1 MLDIRFIKENQEKV
15 RAALKIK
22 NVTFDFDAFMAL
34 DAKRR
39 ELIQKT
45 DDLRSQQNATNEE
58 IVKIKKAKGDAS
70 SQIAEMKVIS
80 DSIKKLEEEFA
91 PVKTEFEHLMHF
103 IPNIPHSTAPWGGP
117 EANEVVRSWG
127 ELPKFS
133 FKAKDHIELSEKLG
147 MMDFRCSSKLAG
159 AGFSLYKDAGAKL
172 ERALINFMLDL
183 HTGEHGY
190 LEMSPPFMVNRAT
203 MTCTGQLPKFE
214 QDMYHVEGEDL
225 YLIPTAEVPVTNILR
240 EVTVEES
247 DLPIKFCAYTPC
259 FRKEAGSYGK
269 DTRGLMR
276 LHQFD
281 KVELVKFVKPEDS
294 YEELEKLVKEACKV
308 LELLNIPYRVLSLA
322 AGDMSF
328 SASKCYDLEIYAA
341 GLERWL
347 EVSSCSNFEDFQAR
361 RGDIRFRRNG
371 KRELVHTLNGSGTAL
386 ARLVIC
392 ILENNQNED
401 GSINVPPVLRKYLN
415 GQEAIRA
422 KH

>member
-22 NVTFDFDAFMAL
+22 NVTFDFDAFLAL
-34 DAKRR
+34 DEKRR
-39 ELIQKT
+39 DLIQKT
-45 DDLRSQQNATNEE
+45 DALRSQQNATNEE

-70 SQIAEMKVIS
+70 AKIAEMKEIS
-80 DSIKKLEEEFA
+80 DRIKRLEEEFA
-91 PVKTEFEHLMHF
+91 PVKAEFENQLHY
-103 IPNIPHSTAPWGGP
+103 IPNIPHETAPWGGP
-117 EANEVVRSWG
+117 EANAVVRTWG
-127 ELPKFS
+127 ELPKFG
-133 FKAKDHIELSEKLG
+133 FKPKDHIELSEKIG
-147 MMDFRCSSKLAG
+147 MMDFKCSAKIAG
-159 AGFSLYKDAGAKL
+159 SGFSLYKDVGAKL

-183 HTGEHGY
+183 HTAEHGY

-281 KVELVKFVKPEDS
+281 KVELVKFVKPEES

-308 LELLNIPYRVLSLA
+308 LELLNIPYRVLALA

-328 SASKCYDLEIYAA
+328 SAAKCYDLEIYAA
-341 GLERWL
+341 GLDRWL

-392 ILENNQNED
+392 IIENYQNED
-401 GSINVPPVLRKYLN
+401 GSISVPPVLRKYLN
-415 GQEAIRA
+415 GQETIRA